1 MTTSSNYNS
10 RGGSINKRK
19 DIKIADKFKAVCPPH
34 RLKDL
39 EPLVKTLKGDED
51 KIRATIEEWWD
62 EPEKVEP
69 EWEDVNKK
77 GSKKNQAPRNSN
89 NMNRSR
95 NAQFAPRG
103 GRGFYG
109 RGGGGRGSV
118 RSREFSDKGFK
129 SNNRSLER
137 PPPVGEVYS
146 SSNHSRS
153 SKPAWNSEKME
164 KPLEPVN
171 DPSFSSLV
179 KEEPISLSSRPTS
192 GNVWAT
198 KGSAHLI
205 EAEKPKPPP
214 PPPPLVLGLPPQ
226 NGKKNGK
233 KKHDSEEDL
242 PTLNLTPSS
251 VPTSISPDPTDPGP
265 SSAAALVSAIS
276 PPAHIPEDLDSM
288 LPASVN
294 GANVNAAGWKPLSE
308 SDLPHSS
315 ILEIAPSAPET
326 VVPETE
332 EKDPVEEESE
342 PEVEPVVESKLSPL
356 SAPLSGGI
364 LNMGKWDVPEAD
376 DVGLDF
382 GFGSFGHESEA
393 PEVDEKDCI
402 VETTS
407 SSQDLEKSTLPAH
420 TSAPDIS
427 TASTVSPARP
437 PPGLSIT
444 GMPPI
449 PANAVLVHELE
460 TKLENASLNSSAPK
474 KVDESTETPN
484 PQPTPS
490 TSTISLS
497 DKTSAPVDLS
507 VATQTLQQ
515 QQPPMA
521 VSSYPEAATANP
533 VLPGMSQYTTAVY
546 GMGMYNYNP
555 SSLGNF
561 VGMHTPT
568 GPVLA
573 GNVLPQQQPT
583 KQQQQQQQ
591 QPSTTSQQQQGS
603 SGQASLPSQQHHP
616 QSQTGL
622 YGAPAPTAVGSDTN
636 TSSSDAATSSAGGL
650 PPGMH
655 GAIPYNPALYHGQQY
670 YQMGQPHGGVGYG
683 YTYGAQY
690 GGAVQGS
697 FGYQPMGAQNGA
709 YGQPY
714 DDHSSSQ
721 QSHHTSSSYPKSGG
735 TGGGYRGRNSH
746 HGHSSHHTSHGSA
759 HQYQNQYNPQ
769 QHGAYAAQ
777 PYMAYSVDHFS
788 QRAGYGPNI
797 DPYSMQQ
804 GSGYQSTQG
813 GGYSSQ
819 EDAEQPNKG
828 KSSSSRRGFG
838 SNNNPNIPQFPQPVP
853 PQQQPG
859 SVQSQQPSYSGLQG
873 TAGVSD
879 STSGAASNAGWSN
892 QRWVAANWQGS

>member
-1 MTTSSNYNS
+1 MPP
-10 RGGSINKRK
+10 RQLCL
-19 DIKIADKFKAVCPPH
+19 DDEFKAVCPSH

-39 EPLVKTLKGDED
+39 EPLVKALKGDED
-51 KIRATIEEWWD
+51 KIRATIGEWWD

-77 GSKKNQAPRNSN
+77 SKNKQSSRQ
-89 NMNRSR
+89 NMNRQR
-95 NAQFAPRG
+95 TPFAPRG

-109 RGGGGRGSV
+109 RGGGGRGTS
-118 RSREFSDKGFK
+118 RSREYSERK
-129 SNNRSLER
+129 SKNNQVER
-137 PPPVGEVYS
+137 PPPVEQVYS
-146 SSNHSRS
+146 NSR
-153 SKPAWNSEKME
+153 SKPAWNNSSTEQKIE
-164 KPLEPVN
+164 KPTEN
-171 DPSFSSLV
+171 NEPSFSSLV
-179 KEEPISLSSRPTS
+179 KEELISQMPPRPTS

-214 PPPPLVLGLPPQ
+214 TSMFPPQ
-226 NGKKNGK
+226 NGKKIMNK
-233 KKHDSEEDL
+233 KEIDEDL
-242 PTLNLTPSS
+242 PSLTLTP
-251 VPTSISPDPTDPGP
+251 VAPAVQISISPDPTDPGP

-276 PPAHIPEDLDSM
+276 PPAHIPEDLDAM

-294 GANVNAAGWKPLSE
+294 GANINAAGWKPLSE
-308 SDLPHSS
+308 PDLPHTS
-315 ILEIAPSAPET
+315 ILEITPPSVD
-326 VVPETE
+326 VVVSESDDILPKE
-332 EKDPVEEESE
+332 EVSLKEEE
-342 PEVEPVVESKLSPL
+342 VVVAESKLSPL
-356 SAPLSGGI
+356 SAPLSVGI
-364 LNMGKWDVPEAD
+364 LNMGKWDVSETD

-382 GFGSFGHESEA
+382 GFGSFGHENEV
-393 PEVDEKDCI
+393 PEVDEKDVI
-402 VETTS
+402 VQEPS
-407 SSQDLEKSTLPAH
+407 ISSQDVVEKTTTLPLQ

-427 TASTVSPARP
+427 NVSTVSPARP
-437 PPGLSIT
+437 PPGLSIS

-460 TKLENASLNSSAPK
+460 TKLENASLNPSAPK
-474 KVDESTETPN
+474 KADAETETPTAQP
-484 PQPTPS
+484 PQS
-490 TSTISLS
+490 NSSISLS
-497 DKTSAPVDLS
+497 DKASTTVDLS

-515 QQPPMA
+515 QQPPM
-521 VSSYPEAATANP
+521 VSSYPEATANP

-573 GNVLPQQQPT
+573 GNVLPQQQPS
-583 KQQQQQQQ
+583 KQQQ
-591 QPSTTSQQQQGS
+591 QPSASSQQQQAS
-603 SGQASLPSQQHHP
+603 SGQVGLSSQQHHP
-616 QSQTGL
+616 QSQSGL

-636 TSSSDAATSSAGGL
+636 NSSSDAATSSAGGL

-709 YGQPY
+709 YAQPY

-721 QSHHTSSSYPKSGG
+721 QSHHSSSSYPKSGG

-746 HGHSSHHTSHGSA
+746 HGHNSHHTSHGSA

-777 PYMAYSVDHFS
+777 PYMAYNVDHFS
-788 QRAGYGPNI
+788 QRGGYGPNM

-804 GSGYQSTQG
+804 GSGYQSTQAG

-819 EDAEQPNKG
+819 EDAAVEQPIKG
-828 KSSSSRRGFG
+828 NSSKNRRGFG

-853 PQQQPG
+853 PQQPG

-873 TAGVSD
+873 TAAVTE
-879 STSGAASNAGWSN
+879 STSAGASNAGWSN
-892 QRWVAANWQGS
+892 QRWVATNWQGT